1 MLLMYERNA
10 VDEYG
15 LPLGILGVHPNE
27 FYGAIGRV
35 VCLCAVLEDKVT
47 TLRHTLERADQ
58 GSFTHQPVSKQISR
72 ARDLSRGLPEPGPET
87 ISVFCDNAQDV
98 FSRRHDL
105 VHSSFPA
112 QPDGQIWGHR
122 PVRDKGTTDGS
133 AQTVETTLKEL
144 RAFINRI
151 ACLIS
156 DFNAVHGLASRGGS
170 HEI

>member
-1 MLLMYERNA
+1 MDERNA

-15 LPLGILGVHPNE
+15 LPLGILGAHPNE

-47 TLRHTLERADQ
+47 ALRHTLERAEQ
-58 GSFTHQPVSKQISR
+58 GSFTRQPVSEQITR
-72 ARDLSRGLPEPGPET
+72 ARDLARHLPEPAPER
-87 ISVFCDNAQDV
+87 VGAFCDKAQAA
-98 FSRRHDL
+98 FARRHEL

-122 PVRDKGTTDGS
+122 PVRDKRTTDGS
-133 AQTVETTLKEL
+133 VQTVETTLKEL
-144 RAFINRI
+144 RAFINQL

-156 DFNAVHGLASRGGS
+156 DFNAVLGVANRSVIS
-170 HEI
+170 V